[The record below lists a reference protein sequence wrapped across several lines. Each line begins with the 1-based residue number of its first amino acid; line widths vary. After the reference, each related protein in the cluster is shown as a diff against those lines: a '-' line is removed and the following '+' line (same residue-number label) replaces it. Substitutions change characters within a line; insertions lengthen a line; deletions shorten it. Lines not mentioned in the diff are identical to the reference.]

1 MRFAVT
7 VSCVFI
13 LVHKL
18 ARWVALANL
27 RAIIIL
33 LSVGKQEYPLIRT
46 GKIPIHV
53 LVRKIQATQEAE
65 TSVVRNK

>member
-1 MRFAVT
+1 M
-7 VSCVFI
+7 
-13 LVHKL
+13 HKL

-33 LSVGKQEYPLIRT
+33 LSVGKEYPLVRT